1 MRRRD
6 FITLLG
12 GVTAWPVVA
21 RAQQPAMRRVAVLMT
36 IREGDP
42 EEQGRLRAL
51 REGLERLGWAVGRN
65 LHVDVRYAVGGA
77 ERERAREIAA
87 ELATHAPDVIV
98 SKGSVATAAI
108 KQATTTIPVVFTH
121 VNEPVTQGF
130 VSSLA
135 RPGGNITGFTL
146 IDFSV
151 IGKAV
156 EMLATM
162 APALSRIGLMF
173 NSDTYPLY
181 NSYLQAF
188 QADPRRPV
196 KMVSAAARSPAEI
209 DAAVA
214 TLAAQS
220 GSGLAVVPDGG
231 FTLSNRAPILA
242 ALHRHRMPAVVFYRQ
257 FIAEGALM
265 SYGPD
270 TIDLS
275 RRAADYVDRI
285 LKGAKPTDLP
295 VVQASKFELVINA
308 QTARMLGLAIPPT
321 LLARADEVIE

>member
-1 MRRRD
+1 MNRRE
-6 FITLLG
+6 FITLLR

-77 ERERAREIAA
+77 ERAREIAA

-98 SKGSVATAAI
+98 STGSVATAAI

-181 NSYLQAF
+181 NSYLQMF
-188 QADPRRPV
+188 QSDPRTPAKV
-196 KMVSAAARSPAEI
+196 VSAAARSPAEI
-209 DAAVA
+209 DATIA
-214 TLAAQS
+214 TLAAQP

-257 FIAEGALM
+257 FVAEGALM

-270 TIDLS
+270 SIDLN

-285 LKGAKPTDLP
+285 LKGAKPADLP
-295 VVQASKFELVINA
+295 VQQPTKFELVINLKA
-308 QTARMLGLAIPPT
+308 AKAIGLEVPDK
-321 LLARADEVIE
+321 LLALADGVIE